1 MSVFLPPRG
10 TTYRYDFT
18 FNGRRYAGTT
28 HQTTQADAELM
39 EAELRRR
46 LRHDAGGIAQ
56 YFPDDTPRFADWAQ
70 LFLKRKAQELSRP
83 DHVQV
88 VTGVLL
94 RFFGA
99 RPAHDAITGEPYH
112 DLRLGHV
119 VADPSWILKFEAW
132 MAARGIGAQSKNH
145 YRSMLRRMYA
155 MAQLPEYRQVTG
167 VTTNPF
173 EHVRHDPTVE
183 RTVALT
189 PDETRRWLA
198 HASYYVRLAMA
209 IAALAPKLRLAKV
222 LGLMWT
228 QFEPDPRATKFNPR
242 IPHFI
247 VLADH
252 KTVRTTK
259 RPQAMPVSAPL
270 LTILRDAWRRQ
281 PSAESVVLYQGRR
294 VQSIHGGVK
303 AAAIAAGIPYGRA
316 VEGGATFHT
325 LRHTAATLLSLEGID
340 PLTLKDAMGHSDLRT
355 TLKYR
360 HLRPEHERPAIEQ
373 LAKRLRIATAVMAP
387 GLRPSQPRPKPRS
400 GEMRSTAIAS
410 DENGRHS
417 NGRFRSRK

>member
-39 EAELRRR
+39 ESELRRR

-56 YFPDDTPRFADWAQ
+56 YFPDDTPRFTDWAE

-99 RPAHDAITGEPYH
+99 KPPRDAVAGEPYH

-119 VADPSWILKFEAW
+119 VADPSWILRFEEW
-132 MAARGIGAQSKNH
+132 LTRRGLGPQSKNH
-145 YRSMLRRMYA
+145 YRSMLRRMYT

-189 PDETRRWLA
+189 PDEARRWLQ

-222 LGLMWT
+222 LGLQWSH
-228 QFEPDPRATKFNPR
+228 FEPDPRTTKFNPR

-247 VLADH
+247 VLTDH
-252 KTVRTTK
+252 KTVRQTK
-259 RPQAMPVSAPL
+259 RPQAMPVSAAL
-270 LTILRDAWRRQ
+270 LKILHDAWKRY
-281 PSAESVVLYQGRR
+281 PSSEYVVRYQGRR
-294 VQSIHGGVK
+294 VKSIHGGVK
-303 AAAIAAGIPYGRA
+303 AAADAAGIPYGRA
-316 VEGGATFHT
+316 VEHGATFHT
-325 LRHTAATLLSLEGID
+325 LRHTAATLLSLGGVD

-360 HLRPEHERPAIEQ
+360 HLRPQHERPAIEQ
-373 LAKRLRIATAVMAP
+373 LARMLRLTHVVTAKSLRAPQPRAMDKSTAVPLDHPKSPRNPRGAD
-387 GLRPSQPRPKPRS
+387 RPRR
-400 GEMRSTAIAS
+400 
-410 DENGRHS
+410 
-417 NGRFRSRK
+417 